1 MAEEIKTEKL
11 NIFFDES
18 GKRKDKPTL
27 MGGMSIPAVLYNT
40 AHFSKMSQKLRD
52 GEINLHWKEYSGH
65 ATTRE
70 NIRDAISLIT
80 NHGKFIKCT
89 VINYDFSLIEKKG
102 FASFMAEQMI
112 YTKFPERIIY
122 GLLRRYGKNLYIEA
136 DIKVEKSREYE
147 DFKLNEVMKEQLN
160 IQSIYRGE
168 QFIIKESELIPKR
181 EEIGIEL
188 TDLLLGLMRTVILN
202 KPSSFSNTVRFKNE
216 LVIDLIKNDK
226 FYSFLE
232 NIRFFEW
239 THSRELTEVNFSD
252 YLQLF
257 IANNYDQYLMQ

>member
-27 MGGMSIPAVLYNT
+27 MGGMSIPSVLYNT
-40 AHFSKMSQKLRD
+40 DYFSKISQKLRD
-52 GEINLHWKEYSGH
+52 RELNLHWKDYSGH

-70 NIRDAISLIT
+70 NIKEAISLIT
-80 NHGKFIKCT
+80 THSKLIKFT
-89 VINYDFSLIEKKG
+89 VINYDYSLIEKKG
-102 FASFMAEQMI
+102 FGSFMSEQMI

-122 GLLRRYGKNLYIEA
+122 GLLRRYGKNLFIEA
-136 DIKVEKSREYE
+136 DIKVEKSSEYE
-147 DFKLNEVMKEQLN
+147 GFKLNEIMKEQLN

-168 QFIIKESELIPKR
+168 QFIIEESQLVPKGQ
-181 EEIGIEL
+181 EIGIEL
-188 TDLLLGLMRTVILN
+188 TDLLLGIMRTVIIN
-202 KPSSFSNTVRFKNE
+202 KPNSSSNTIRSKNQ
-216 LVIDLIKNDK
+216 LVIDLVKDDK

-232 NIRFFEW
+232 NIRCFEW
-239 THSRELTEVNFSD
+239 THSKELTEVNFTD

-257 IANNYDQYLMQ
+257 IANNYDQYLQ